1 MKHDQANSLNDLR
14 NEQSEDIE
22 KPLTPAEFDQLEE
35 FLFSSPILGALTLE
49 EVDGYF
55 ASLLVGPENFHYAE
69 GVTGTLGGDSIEM
82 VRQHNVDDLHPAL
95 VLLGRHWHSRKKGF
109 ELGSPQTP
117 VLRDRT
123 DACVGRDWAHGFMRG
138 VSIAAEGWGSLRRD
152 PEASA
157 WLQSLQLLE
166 AEEAG
171 LTSDSN
177 RLSAN
182 QRMELIADIPNLLL
196 RLHRY
201 FYSRRAAHLRKDVV
215 AEDFERRSAKP
226 CPCGSG
232 MGYHKCCG
240 SSLIH

>member
-1 MKHDQANSLNDLR
+1 MKDDHANSLNDGR

-22 KPLTPAEFDQLEE
+22 KPLTADEFDQLEE
-35 FLFSSPILGALTLE
+35 FLFSSLILGALSLE

-55 ASLLVGPENFHYAE
+55 ASLLVGPDNFHYAE
-69 GVTGTLGGDSIEM
+69 GVTGALGGDSIEM

-95 VLLGRHWHSRKKGF
+95 VLLGRHWHSMKKGL
-109 ELGSPQTP
+109 ELGSPQIP
-117 VLRDRT
+117 VLRDCS

-138 VSIAAEGWGSLRRD
+138 VSTTAESWDSLRRD

-166 AEEAG
+166 AEDAG

-177 RLSAN
+177 RLSAS

-196 RLHRY
+196 RFHRY
-201 FYSRRAAHLRKDVV
+201 FFSRRAAHFRKDLVT
-215 AEDFERRSAKP
+215 EDFERHSTNP

-232 MGYHKCCG
+232 LDYRRCCG
-240 SSLIH
+240 SGTIH